1 MGFIFDPV
9 KSKSNKEKHGI
20 DFIEAQFL
28 WSDPNLVCIP
38 SRHLDEDR
46 FIFIGSIEDKI
57 WSAIVTYRDET
68 IRIIS
73 VRRSRGKEVEIYEGN

>member
-1 MGFIFDPV
+1 MAFTYDPV